1 MRENPNKVIK
11 VIKKNGE
18 EYIMFITGKM
28 LSFYLLVFEV
38 SAREQINPTTF
49 ELHSS
54 GQTKAVRFFCD
65 KKELE
70 QLLAPE
76 VEPCKRG

>member
-1 MRENPNKVIK
+1 MRNNPNKVIK

-28 LSFYLLVFEV
+28 LSFYLLVFNV
-38 SAREQINPTTF
+38 SSREQINPTTY
-49 ELHSS
+49 ELHAY

-65 KKELE
+65 KNELE
-70 QLLAPE
+70 ELLVP
-76 VEPCKRG
+76 RGAK